1 MNCKIVGYEFKT
13 LEVTLQPDET
23 FYAERGS
30 LVWVDAA
37 LQRDVEMNGGN
48 QNGSIGNML
57 GGMFKSALSGESVL
71 ILRFYNPTSKPLK
84 MVLSGSC
91 CALLPIKLQGENL
104 ICRRGH
110 YVASTNKISLNL
122 NLNIQGILGGIGLFQ
137 KVEGNATVFLDSN
150 GSPII
155 KEVAPGESIEI
166 DENNIIAFHGFQPQ
180 QIQAGWSFGNMIRG
194 EGLSLM
200 RVTGPGKVYLSPL
213 AFVYLSST
221 NNKRNFI

>member
-13 LEVTLQPDET
+13 LEVTLQPGET

-30 LVWVDAA
+30 LVWVDVA

-57 GGMFKSALSGESVL
+57 GGMLKSALSGESVF

-155 KEVAPGESIEI
+155 KEVAPGESIEM